1 MTKRNIIAVFIL
13 LVVAIGAYVGSGM
26 MGGEKKEEEP
36 QGFAMPVEATKAESA
51 TLRQTVQAVGSLI
64 AQEGVVVR
72 PEISGRVTQ
81 IFFTEGQKV
90 NKGAPLMRLDDS
102 VNKAQLSQAEAQ
114 LNLAQRNYTRAVALV
129 GRGAGTEQARDQA
142 ASDQRT
148 ASAALDLA
156 RANLEKTLLS
166 APFAGTVGI
175 RKVSLGDYVSPGQD
189 LVSLQALDT
198 MKVDFS
204 VPESALAYL
213 KPALPIDMTVASYPG
228 EHFAGQV
235 TAIDPLVDPATRSVS
250 VRAVVPNLENK
261 LRPGLFANVTLVLG
275 EIPETVF
282 VPASAIWPVN
292 DKVFVFKVENGMAN
306 MVMVEILQRESGRV
320 ALVKGSVKAGDE
332 IVTSGQLKLAMGGGQ
347 PMPVMVI
354 PAAGAAPATPAPA
367 AEEEKAGH

>member
-1 MTKRNIIAVFIL
+1 MTKRNIIAVIIL

-26 MGGEKKEEEP
+26 MGGEKKEEGP

-81 IFFTEGQKV
+81 IFFNEGQKV
-90 NKGAPLMRLDDS
+90 DKGAPLMRLDDS

-156 RANLEKTLLS
+156 RANLDKTLLS

-175 RKVSLGDYVSPGQD
+175 RKVSLGDYVSPGQV

-204 VPESALAYL
+204 VPESTLSYL
-213 KPALPIDMTVASYPG
+213 KPTLPVDMTVASYPG

-250 VRAVVPNLENK
+250 VRAIVPNLENK

-292 DKVFVFKVENGMAN
+292 DKVFVFKVENSVAN
-306 MVMVEILQRESGRV
+306 MVSVEILQRESGRV
-320 ALVKGSVKAGDE
+320 ALAQGSVKAGDE